1 MHSQNKWLT
10 VTYFALIS
18 KIHRPK
24 EHTAMKLSD
33 RILPASVDALAAALS
48 LLSMILLA
56 FAVIA
61 VPFTAYYCH

>member
-1 MHSQNKWLT
+1 
-10 VTYFALIS
+10 
-18 KIHRPK
+18 
-24 EHTAMKLSD
+24 MKQSD